1 MKSSIS
7 KIIAYVGLGLTILF
21 SLIFTFIEFRS
32 LFASDFTLFN
42 NPVVG
47 LFSYLFRGLFFIDLI
62 ALSVFIIIY
71 MSKEHKSYAGT
82 LIVSGSLFV
91 ASYFTVFFYAWYIA
105 FIIILITLIPA
116 FICLAKYLQE

>member
-91 ASYFTVFFYAWYIA
+91 AAYFTVFFYAWYIA